1 MSKTGTRKANGQG
14 YTYKNGKN
22 YRTVITDKGRTVTAS
37 GKTEADSKRAARA
50 KLASLPVVTGSI
62 VVRDGN
68 ITMEEFLLPW
78 LDNNHK
84 NNIADTTYRR
94 YRGLAT
100 MYIIPALGRMS
111 LQNIS
116 KKHIKALMENM
127 IQAGLSPRSA
137 QQARAFLSVV
147 FNYAKELELVLAN
160 PVELVKNPTLKPS
173 QRNPLTL
180 EEVQN
185 LIKSVDG
192 TFMAARIQIGVICG
206 LRQGEA
212 LGLRWADIDF
222 EKNIIN
228 VRMQVQ
234 KVGGQRQF
242 VGLKSKSSERP
253 LYVSQAT
260 MDILKSHRAMV
271 NAMKLKAGAS
281 WVDMDL
287 VFPNCYGNFF
297 ETKWDYK
304 NWQRAL
310 AEIGL
315 APRRLHDARHT
326 AGTLIYEAT
335 SDIETVRRVLGHSS
349 IALTSST
356 YVHGTEAPV
365 RNAFEKLDYSLSA
378 L

>member
-1 MSKTGTRKANGQG
+1 
-14 YTYKNGKN
+14 
-22 YRTVITDKGRTVTAS
+22 
-37 GKTEADSKRAARA
+37 
-50 KLASLPVVTGSI
+50 
-62 VVRDGN
+62 
-68 ITMEEFLLPW
+68 MEEFLLPW
-78 LDNNHK
+78 LDKNHK

-116 KKHIKALMENM
+116 RKHINALMGNM

-147 FNYAKELELVLAN
+147 FNHAKELELVHAN
-160 PVELVKNPTLKPS
+160 PVELVKNPTLRPS

-180 EEVQN
+180 EEVQK

-212 LGLRWADIDF
+212 LGLRWADLDF

-228 VRMQVQ
+228 VRMHVQ
-234 KVGGQRQF
+234 KVGGQHQF
-242 VGLKSKSSERP
+242 VGLKSKSSERS

-271 NAMKLKAGAS
+271 NAMKLKAGVS
-281 WVDMDL
+281 GVDMDL
-287 VFPNCYGNFF
+287 VFPIAMEISLRPNG
-297 ETKWDYK
+297 TISTGSAH
-304 NWQRAL
+304 WQ
-310 AEIGL
+310 
-315 APRRLHDARHT
+315 
-326 AGTLIYEAT
+326 
-335 SDIETVRRVLGHSS
+335 
-349 IALTSST
+349 
-356 YVHGTEAPV
+356 
-365 RNAFEKLDYSLSA
+365 
-378 L
+378 